1 MERVALPTK
10 FSKSESSV
18 GFQFFEDVATKKGV
32 TFSGKGGGRVH
43 FLHKKLKSEIFKDK
57 KSLQSKY
64 FSLWFKLKRLTKK
77 LVTFKIFDGS
87 FNIMSVQW
95 KTWLLVGR
103 GWSKKKH
110 REDCLK
116 RRLGQLADLIGA

>member
-32 TFSGKGGGRVH
+32 TFSGKGGGRVQ

-64 FSLWFKLKRLTKK
+64 FSL
-77 LVTFKIFDGS
+77 
-87 FNIMSVQW
+87 
-95 KTWLLVGR
+95 
-103 GWSKKKH
+103 
-110 REDCLK
+110 
-116 RRLGQLADLIGA
+116 